1 MLMPDDKANEGYL
14 AIRNSVALEEET
26 DMHCLLIKGKDAF
39 KLLDQVCPCTVFLQN
54 GQMKHT
60 LLLDENAVPFA
71 DVYICRKWEDAY
83 LMGYWDSSFDMM
95 GWLSQHQGSL
105 SDYSITNLNESHFFL
120 TLNGPYAW
128 ELCATAIGAEI
139 LGMPYLSVMTLNS
152 GMVFR
157 AGITGEYGYHLMFP
171 TEQKKQLTETLL
183 EAGKPF
189 DMLVANS
196 SAREQCSLENFFFD
210 INREGRHLL
219 TPPEL
224 QLQWRLS
231 RQKEKYPG
239 SVAMQNIR
247 EKGWDKRLTCFITN
261 ESATVNDEIF
271 CENEPIGRVVSIGY
285 SPLKK
290 QYIGKALIN
299 KPYWHAG
306 LKGFHVNGHELL
318 TISAPAVDNRSIHVN
333 LNLDSYFTRNENQDE
348 PLR

>member
-1 MLMPDDKANEGYL
+1 MMPEDKGYEGYL

-26 DMHCLLIKGKDAF
+26 DLHCFLIRGKDAF
-39 KLLDQVCPCTVFLQN
+39 KLLDQICPCNVFLQN

-83 LMGYWDSSFDMM
+83 LFGYWSSSVNMID
-95 GWLSQHQGSL
+95 WIKQHQGSV
-105 SDYSITNLNESHFFL
+105 SDFSIIDLNESNFFL

-128 ELCATAIGAEI
+128 ELCANAVGAHI
-139 LGMPYLSVMTLNS
+139 LGMPYLSIMLENF

-171 TEQKKQLTETLL
+171 LEQKKEWTDVLL

-189 DMLVANS
+189 DLVVTDS
-196 SAREQCSLENFFFD
+196 SARAQCTLENFFFD
-210 INREGRHLL
+210 LNREGQYQL

-231 RQKEKYPG
+231 RQKAKYPG
-239 SVAMQNIR
+239 SEAMQGIR
-247 EKGWDKRLTCFITN
+247 EKGWDRRLTCFITKN
-261 ESATVNDEIF
+261 PAMVNDEIF
-271 CENEPIGRVVSIGY
+271 YEKESVGQVISIGY

-290 QYIGKALIN
+290 EFIGKALIR

-306 LKGFHVNGHELL
+306 LSGFHVNHQELV
-318 TISAPAVDNRSIHVN
+318 TISAPAIDNRSIHIN
-333 LNLDSYFTRNENQDE
+333 LNLDSYFTRNENPDE
-348 PLR
+348 